1 MFGKAVRVVIL
12 LGVAIFFFASL
23 ALAKANTIKLDKDVV
38 LPDGQTLKAGQ
49 YTVVVDEKLD
59 QVQFIQNDT
68 VVVKHA
74 CKCVPQEKKH
84 ATSSILFEEKAPG
97 NKTLLKEMRF
107 RGETRN
113 ITLPS

>member
-1 MFGKAVRVVIL
+1 MFGKAVRVAML
-12 LGVAIFFFASL
+12 LGVAMFFFASL
-23 ALAKANTIKLDKDVV
+23 ALARTNTIKLDKDVV

-49 YTVVVDEKLD
+49 YAVVVDEKAD
-59 QVQFIQNDT
+59 QVQFLQNDK

-74 CKCVPQEKKH
+74 CKCILQEKKH
-84 ATSSILFEEKAPG
+84 QTDTILFEEKVPG
-97 NKTLLKEMRF
+97 KTLLKEIRF